1 MSKEG
6 SGSLKK
12 IAVSLLYHNDENY
25 LIPCVESLINSD
37 ISNYDF
43 KFFVYDNASAYSWE
57 EIYEINDWS
66 FPQYNC
72 RVIENQGI
80 VNPRIHLFEEI
91 KSQKYDYLLE
101 IHSDMLFPSDWFEEL
116 MSIMDEEVFI
126 VQPFIYQPPK
136 DKILTTFDCT
146 KLQIYTKPKKIY
158 HKCRQVHPWL
168 INLKLIERV
177 GGYYDCI
184 FSPHIFEDDDLVLRA
199 FNNGYDIKSTNKSIV
214 IHYGG
219 GSSWS
224 PQTIS
229 NFWEGHIQR
238 WQEKHNTE
246 FLPYEKEYQVK
257 RFDIH
262 PVILKEGEDYE

>member
-1 MSKEG
+1 MINMY
-6 SGSLKK
+6 K
-12 IAVSLLYHNDENY
+12 IAISLLYHNDEHY
-25 LIPCVESLINSD
+25 LTPCIESLINSD

-57 EIYEINDWS
+57 DIYELNEWK
-66 FPQYNC
+66 FPQYNY
-72 RVIENQGI
+72 RAMENQGI
-80 VNPRIHLFEEI
+80 VKPRIHLFEEI
-91 KSQKYDYLLE
+91 KSQNYDYLLE

-116 MSIMDEEVFI
+116 MSIMGEEVFI

-136 DKILTTFDCT
+136 DKILTNFDCT
-146 KLQIYTKPKKIY
+146 KLKIYNNPKKIY

-168 INLKLIERV
+168 INLNLIERV

-184 FSPHIFEDDDLVLRA
+184 FSPYIFEDDDLVLRA

-219 GSSWS
+219 VTR
-224 PQTIS
+224 PQPIS

-238 WQEKHNTE
+238 WQEKHNTK

-262 PVILKEGEDYE
+262 PIILKEGEDYE